1 MPQKNQARKCGQAA
15 SVGRRILALVDQP
28 FRSSSQSLRSA
39 SGHTSP
45 LCRRT
50 TDRAH
55 AADLHACAEPFYD
68 SAWLSN
74 SSSPSLSAGE
84 WDKTPL
90 PAHSP
95 ICRCSGMCNIRSPFS
110 TWTRPGHRRTRVGAE
125 EAIIPWPL
133 LSVGTSEPVSTQA
146 ADTNINPNAT
156 MNAMRIQA
164 SPRPCTGSGW
174 RWWHRSISR
183 AALIVLVGV
192 PPT

>member
-1 MPQKNQARKCGQAA
+1 MWAGRLGWPPHPCPCRSALQKLQPK
-15 SVGRRILALVDQP
+15 LALR
-28 FRSSSQSLRSA
+28 FRPHVAAVQ
-39 SGHTSP
+39 
-45 LCRRT
+45 
-50 TDRAH
+50 TDHRRAH

-74 SSSPSLSAGE
+74 SSSRSLSAGE

-164 SPRPCTGSGW
+164 SPRPCSGSGW
-174 RWWHRSISR
+174 RWWHRSILR
-183 AALIVLVGV
+183 AALIVLAGV

>member
-1 MPQKNQARKCGQAA
+1 MTRLGCQTQARRVFRQGNGIKPHFQHTLQFAVAQAC
-15 SVGRRILALVDQP
+15 VI
-28 FRSSSQSLRSA
+28 
-39 SGHTSP
+39 
-45 LCRRT
+45 
-50 TDRAH
+50 
-55 AADLHACAEPFYD
+55 
-68 SAWLSN
+68 
-74 SSSPSLSAGE
+74 
-84 WDKTPL
+84 
-90 PAHSP
+90 
-95 ICRCSGMCNIRSPFS
+95 NIRSPFS